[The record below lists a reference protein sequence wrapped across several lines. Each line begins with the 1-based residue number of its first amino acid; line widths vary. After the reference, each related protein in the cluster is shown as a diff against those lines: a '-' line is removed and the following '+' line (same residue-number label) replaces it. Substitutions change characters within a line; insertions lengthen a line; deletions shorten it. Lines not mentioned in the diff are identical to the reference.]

1 MNIETEQHLKDY
13 FALKNTI
20 NIINGYGEDIPK
32 EIAEYLKLSKFE
44 LLAKLTD
51 NSKVISLDKEISRL
65 AYEQITKEV
74 CDISERY
81 KDNNITDEESIL
93 LLDVCF
99 DTITLPFESLYL
111 GFPPNS
117 QMSDNYVI
125 GAVVN
130 YNTVYVILYDNEMR
144 QRNNAV
150 RYECIMYQHCLK
162 LDFNTE
168 PDNSIES
175 IRIILFIKSVLR
187 LIEHAYIKPVAVN
200 KAHTWIR
207 KAKRNIPNYYYTV
220 VHKSGITV
228 ESEHTESTKTDHSAH
243 SFQYDV
249 CANWAVRFTRGDLP
263 VNKWIDDGNPNRT
276 IFYHD
281 TPIPEEYQPYFE
293 AKGITIAENEWVSVL
308 KYWRKEH
315 IRGPKDAPYVPA
327 IRVVK

>member
-20 NIINGYGEDIPK
+20 NIINGYDGDMPK
-32 EIAEYLKLSKFE
+32 ETAEYLKMSKFE

-51 NSKVISLDKEISRL
+51 NSKVISLDEGTSKL
-65 AYEQITKEV
+65 AYEQIKKDV
-74 CDISERY
+74 HDISERY
-81 KDNNITDEESIL
+81 KTHNITNEEAIS
-93 LLDVCF
+93 LLDFCLG
-99 DTITLPFESLYL
+99 TLPFESLYL
-111 GFPPNS
+111 GFPPHS
-117 QMSDNYVI
+117 QMSDDCVI

-130 YNTVYVILYDNEMR
+130 YNTVYIILYDNEMR
-144 QRNNAV
+144 QQRNMV

-162 LDFNTE
+162 LDFTTE
-168 PDNSIES
+168 FTNSIEL
-175 IRIILFIKSVLR
+175 IRIILFIKYVLR
-187 LIEHAYIKPVAVN
+187 LIEQAYIKPVAVN

-207 KAKRNIPNYYYTV
+207 KAKRNIPNNYYTV

-228 ESEHTESTKTDHSAH
+228 EPECTKSTKTEHSAH
-243 SFQYDV
+243 SFRYDV
-249 CANWAVRFTRGDLP
+249 CASWAVRFTRGDLP
-263 VNKWIDDGNPNRT
+263 VNKWIEDGNPNRT

-327 IRVVK
+327 IRVIK